1 MTIKQTLA
9 KGMIILKSNNIDSP
23 KLKARLLLQYVL
35 KKTRQYLIIYD
46 NEEVGKKE
54 QWEYFVNIDKLAKGV
69 PLQHITHTQEFMKMD
84 FYVDEN
90 VLIPRP
96 DTEILVEEV
105 INIAKRMG
113 KSKILDLCT
122 GSGAIAISIAKNVP
136 NAEVYAV
143 DISEKALDIA
153 DKNAH
158 RLEAKVKFIKSD
170 LFKNLKNMKFDI
182 IVSNPPYIKKE
193 DIKFLSEDVQKEPQI
208 ALDGG
213 YDGLDF
219 YRKISKQAIDYL
231 KFGSFLCFEIGYD
244 QKDEVKEIIDKLEH
258 YKGTIQSDAYAP
270 YRKLESDAYP
280 DIMRIACLQH
290 VKRDFI
296 DCGKEDKDAQKVVD
310 IINRFY
316 REDKKHKVGV
326 NGWTVE
332 DHLAYRQSYA
342 PDILQDLLEKLEEI
356 SSRKDLLPKST
367 LAQAVGYALNEYNA
381 ICDIFKRGDTALD
394 NNYIERIQR
403 YISLSRRN
411 SLFFGSHEGARR
423 GAILY
428 SIAISCKLNGI
439 NLFEYISD
447 VIEKTIE
454 WQPNTPLEKYR
465 DILPDRW
472 KKQ

>member
-23 KLKARLLLQYVL
+23 KLKARLLLQYIL
-35 KKTRQYLIIYD
+35 KKTRQYLIVYD

-105 INIAKRMG
+105 INIAKKMD
-113 KSKILDLCT
+113 KPKILDLCT

-143 DISEKALDIA
+143 DISEKALDVA
-153 DKNAH
+153 SKNAQ
-158 RLEAKVKFIKSD
+158 RLEAKVRFIKSD

-231 KFGSFLCFEIGYD
+231 KFESFLCFEIGYD
-244 QKDEVKEIIDKLEH
+244 QKEEVTEIIENLEH
-258 YKGTIQSDAYAP
+258 YKGTYC
-270 YRKLESDAYP
+270 K
-280 DIMRIACLQH
+280 
-290 VKRDFI
+290 
-296 DCGKEDKDAQKVVD
+296 
-310 IINRFY
+310 
-316 REDKKHKVGV
+316 
-326 NGWTVE
+326 
-332 DHLAYRQSYA
+332 
-342 PDILQDLLEKLEEI
+342 
-356 SSRKDLLPKST
+356 KDLC
-367 LAQAVGYALNEYNA
+367 GN
-381 ICDIFKRGDTALD
+381 D
-394 NNYIERIQR
+394 RIIITQV
-403 YISLSRRN
+403 S
-411 SLFFGSHEGARR
+411 
-423 GAILY
+423 
-428 SIAISCKLNGI
+428 
-439 NLFEYISD
+439 
-447 VIEKTIE
+447 
-454 WQPNTPLEKYR
+454 
-465 DILPDRW
+465 
-472 KKQ
+472 